1 MRCSCGSNYVKASA
15 NNFSFSLGKYTLW
28 DQLLPFRWQNMSLL
42 KFSFSPITQN
52 SMCSRGF
59 EMSDSWKNT
68 LIFSFNANESR
79 WVLWYTIK
87 NLFVLTLPEFSKI
100 TQILVFLNLQKM
112 SFPRVQRLSENWC
125 QFQCRFSSYVLLL
138 GSSCLLQDWLGQK
151 LY

>member
-1 MRCSCGSNYVKASA
+1 MWKLLQIIFHSHLA
-15 NNFSFSLGKYTLW
+15 NTLSEISYFLSGGKICPFLNSPFPLSLKTVCVPEVLKCQTVEKILSFSL
-28 DQLLPFRWQNMSLL
+28 
-42 KFSFSPITQN
+42 
-52 SMCSRGF
+52 
-59 EMSDSWKNT
+59 
-68 LIFSFNANESR
+68 SFNANESR

-125 QFQCRFSSYVLLL
+125 QFQRRFSSYVLLL